1 MNDKEDF
8 LHTIDKMPIDEVL
21 RYKSA
26 AIFTRR
32 VIDILGVGF
41 LLLLLLFP
49 NVWMII
55 ACTFFV
61 FVLSNFSVTLDQF
74 LTVIRDKLVK
84 RLDK

>member
-8 LHTIDKMPIDEVL
+8 LNSIDKMPVDEVL
-21 RYKSA
+21 RYESA

-32 VIDILGVGF
+32 VVDILGVGF
-41 LLLLLLFP
+41 LLLLLTFP
-49 NVWMII
+49 NIWMII

-61 FVLSNFSVTLDQF
+61 YILSNFSVTLNQF
-74 LTVIRDKLVK
+74 LTVVRDKLEK